1 MKFVVM
7 DTYGYFGNIM
17 PRNHFIKDI
26 SEIYKTQK
34 IPCKYYGRM
43 KEFFIVEIDDI
54 NSLIDFKQI
63 VKKPIIIGKDLKLPE
78 EIENQIDSTILIY
91 DWYIE

>member
-1 MKFVVM
+1 
-7 DTYGYFGNIM
+7 
-17 PRNHFIKDI
+17 
-26 SEIYKTQK
+26 
-34 IPCKYYGRM
+34 M
-43 KEFFIVEIDDI
+43 KEFFIVEINDI

>member
-1 MKFVVM
+1 MDIKISATCVM
-7 DTYGYFGNIM
+7 VPVFACYSQSINIEFDTN
-17 PRNHFIKDI
+17 
-26 SEIYKTQK
+26 
-34 IPCKYYGRM
+34 
-43 KEFFIVEIDDI
+43 VEIDDI

-63 VKKPIIIGKDLKLPE
+63 VKKPIIIGKNLKLPE